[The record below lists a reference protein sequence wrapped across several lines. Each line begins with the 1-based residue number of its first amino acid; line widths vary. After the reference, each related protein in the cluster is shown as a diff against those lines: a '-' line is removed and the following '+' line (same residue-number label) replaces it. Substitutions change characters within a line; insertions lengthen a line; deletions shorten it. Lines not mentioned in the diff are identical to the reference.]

1 MYTEYKKSIFNFSH
15 GCSMRHMVSLMQEYA
30 MSAELRNPREVL
42 GRSQEPMYGTRP
54 WCLVQ
59 AITRHTCPDPHLGS

>member
-1 MYTEYKKSIFNFSH
+1 
-15 GCSMRHMVSLMQEYA
+15 MVWLICFIYFIHLIYMFYGIS
-30 MSAELRNPREVL
+30 SPH
-42 GRSQEPMYGTRP
+42 QEPMYGTRP